1 MVDVEDDATDLVDD
15 DLTVLAN
22 DEVGLV
28 KDFDVSGSDLSFLT
42 TFAVLAAGLDELI
55 DPVALLTDLS
65 CNLEFSF
72 PLGLVPEDAVL
83 APPPTLDLV
92 TTLDDLLFTFLARA
106 ESPSEESLEFDSDL
120 SDMVES
126 VLCTI

>member
-28 KDFDVSGSDLSFLT
+28 KDFDVSGSDFLT
-42 TFAVLAAGLDELI
+42 TFAVLAAGFDELI

-65 CNLEFSF
+65 CNLQFSF

-83 APPPTLDLV
+83 APPPTLDLA
-92 TTLDDLLFTFLARA
+92 TTLDDLLLTFLARA

>member
-28 KDFDVSGSDLSFLT
+28 KDFDVSGSDFLT
-42 TFAVLAAGLDELI
+42 TFAVLAEGLDELI

-72 PLGLVPEDAVL
+72 PLGLVPEDAVFV
-83 APPPTLDLV
+83 APPTLDLV
-92 TTLDDLLFTFLARA
+92 TTLDDLLFTFLARP

>member
-28 KDFDVSGSDLSFLT
+28 NDFDDSGSDFLT
-42 TFAVLAAGLDELI
+42 TFAVLAEGLDELI

>member
-22 DEVGLV
+22 EEVGLV
-28 KDFDVSGSDLSFLT
+28 KDFDVSGSDFLT
-42 TFAVLAAGLDELI
+42 TFAVLAEGLDELI

-83 APPPTLDLV
+83 APPTLDLV

-126 VLCTI
+126 VL

>member
-28 KDFDVSGSDLSFLT
+28 KDFDVSGSDFLT
-42 TFAVLAAGLDELI
+42 TFAVLAEGLDELI

-65 CNLEFSF
+65 CNLQFSF

-83 APPPTLDLV
+83 APPPTLDLA
-92 TTLDDLLFTFLARA
+92 TTLDDLLLTFLARA

>member
-1 MVDVEDDATDLVDD
+1 MVDVEDDATDLVED

-28 KDFDVSGSDLSFLT
+28 KDFNVSGSDFLT
-42 TFAVLAAGLDELI
+42 TFAVLAEGLDELI

-92 TTLDDLLFTFLARA
+92 TTLDDLLVTFLARA

-126 VLCTI
+126 VL